1 MPPDSLAVHRLV
13 GYLPERLTFDRWMTA
28 RAFLRMHH
36 ELAEQPAE
44 SREEDVAASL
54 MRVQLD
60 SSAWDTSLAR
70 FSRGMLQRLG
80 LAQALIGKPR
90 ILLLDEPAS
99 GVDPAGVLLF
109 RHLFRELRG
118 EGVTILLNSHQLDQV
133 ERVCDRVAF
142 IATGRLGQIENLS
155 EDAASARVV
164 LVRWLSDEAP
174 ERERVAA
181 LGRTAGAD
189 LLEWIP
195 PRAAFSVPDDR
206 SAAALVRALVEG
218 GIAVA
223 EMAPREGRLE
233 RFFT

>member
-1 MPPDSLAVHRLV
+1 
-13 GYLPERLTFDRWMTA
+13 
-28 RAFLRMHH
+28 
-36 ELAEQPAE
+36 
-44 SREEDVAASL
+44 

-60 SSAWDTSLAR
+60 SSAWDTGLAR

-109 RHLFRELRG
+109 RQLFRELRG
-118 EGVTILLNSHQLDQV
+118 EGVTIVLNSHQLDQV

-142 IATGRLGQIENLS
+142 IAMGRLGQIENLS
-155 EDAASARVV
+155 EDADSTHVV
-164 LVRWLSDEAP
+164 VVRWLSDEAP

-181 LGRTAGAD
+181 LGRSTGAD
-189 LLEWIP
+189 LLEWTP

-223 EMAPREGRLE
+223 EMGPRAGRLE